1 MAGGAVEI
9 EIPAIEWSGVEVD
22 TYYLGCF
29 SLLLVEDFFL
39 LWGGDPKMISCNPPV
54 IKLNKLVTDTTA
66 VSKNARC
73 RYSINLRTS

>member
-39 LWGGDPKMISCNPPV
+39 VWGGSEDD
-54 IKLNKLVTDTTA
+54 KL
-66 VSKNARC
+66 
-73 RYSINLRTS
+73 